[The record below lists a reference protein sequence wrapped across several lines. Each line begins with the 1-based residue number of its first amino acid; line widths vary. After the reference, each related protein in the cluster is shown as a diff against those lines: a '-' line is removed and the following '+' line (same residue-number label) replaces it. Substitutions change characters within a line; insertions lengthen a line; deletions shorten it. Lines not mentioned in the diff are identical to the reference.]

1 MMLERSDLMLSDS
14 TLSALLPAAVFLPVL
29 AAVVCMVLPRS
40 RQAVA
45 GVVGAVLSAGAGLAV
60 VVAVAVAGPLEH
72 EMAGWAP
79 PVGIALRADGMAAV
93 FVAMTS
99 VVALATMIMAASE
112 QAATGKRPG
121 FWTLAFLS
129 WSGLVGI
136 FLAGDLFNAYVA
148 LEVLGLSAVGLV
160 ALGGR
165 GAPQAALR
173 YLVVAV
179 VGSMLLLVGIGLIY
193 AATSTLD
200 MQLAGERLSATH
212 GTESLSPATLALILV
227 ATGMALKTALVPMHA
242 WLPPAHAGSPPAVS
256 PLMSAL
262 VVKGS
267 FYLLLR
273 LWLDVFP
280 PQPTVA
286 LVLGILGAVAVIWGS
301 LMALAQKHLKRIVAY
316 STVSQ
321 VGYLFL
327 VFPLLGVPG
336 VGEAALVAVVT
347 MAVAHGL
354 AKAAMF
360 TAAGTLVL
368 GTGTDHVDGFVGA
381 ARTQGVLTAGMIMAA
396 VSLIGLPLSLG
407 FSAKWQYLTVA
418 VLEGAWWIVAVLLMG
433 TLLATGYL
441 LRPIAA
447 LLRSSDIYDE
457 AARVEPRPRPAAQR
471 WVPFFLGASAVFTG
485 LLAAPLA
492 ELTLVG
498 VSGP

>member
-1 MMLERSDLMLSDS
+1 MQSAL
-14 TLSALLPAAVFLPVL
+14 TASALLPLAVFTPVI
-29 AAVVCMVLPRS
+29 AAVVCVGLPRRHQVLP
-40 RQAVA
+40 
-45 GVVGAVLSAGAGLAV
+45 GLIGAVLSAAAGIAV
-60 VVAVAVAGPLEH
+60 VVAVAVQGPLEH
-72 EMAGWAP
+72 QMAGWAP
-79 PVGIALRADGMAAV
+79 PLGIVLRADGLAAV
-93 FVAMTS
+93 FLAMTS
-99 VVALATMIMAASE
+99 VVALATLIMGASE

-121 FWTLAFLS
+121 FWSLALLS
-129 WSGLVGI
+129 WAGLVGI

-148 LEVLGLSAVGLV
+148 LEVLGLSAVGMV
-160 ALGGR
+160 ALGGS

-179 VGSMLLLVGIGLIY
+179 VGSMLLLMGIGLIY

-200 MQLAGERLSATH
+200 MHLAGARL
-212 GTESLSPATLALILV
+212 TELHAADGPSPATLPLILV
-227 ATGMALKTALVPMHA
+227 TTGMALKTALMPMHA

-273 LWLDVFP
+273 LWLEVFP
-280 PQPTVA
+280 AHPSIA
-286 LVLGILGAVAVIWGS
+286 LTLGILGAVAVVWGS
-301 LMALAQKHLKRIVAY
+301 LMALTQKHLKRIVAY

-327 VFPLLGVPG
+327 AFPLLDLPEHGQ
-336 VGEAALVAVVT
+336 AALTAVVA

-360 TAAGTLVL
+360 TAAGALVL

-381 ARTQGVLTAGMIMAA
+381 ARSEGVLSAGIIMASI
-396 VSLIGLPLSLG
+396 SLIGLPLSLG

-418 VLEGAWWIVAVLLMG
+418 VQEGAWWIVAVLLLG

-441 LRPIAA
+441 LRPIAS
-447 LLRSSDIYDE
+447 LLRSSDMYEEDHRI
-457 AARVEPRPRPAAQR
+457 EPEPRPAAQR
-471 WVPFFLGASAVFTG
+471 WVPFFLGASAIFTG
-485 LLAAPLA
+485 LLASPLA

-498 VSGP
+498 VSTP